1 MPSANCNSALGARL
15 TTTGCRKYS
24 STAAPRRADRS
35 TPWKDGWYLQ
45 KAPMPHSK
53 VTSSR
58 RDRWGRLPFL
68 PAGPHPAQVFQVL
81 LRMRREREAGCP

>member
-1 MPSANCNSALGARL
+1 MPPL

-45 KAPMPHSK
+45 KAPAPPWQGHQQQEK
-53 VTSSR
+53 
-58 RDRWGRLPFL
+58 G
-68 PAGPHPAQVFQVL
+68 GPDCLLSQLALIQPVF
-81 LRMRREREAGCP
+81 

>member
-1 MPSANCNSALGARL
+1 MPPL

-45 KAPMPHSK
+45 KVPTPHGK

-58 RDRWGRLPFL
+58 RQAGRLPSL
-68 PAGPHPAQVFQVL
+68 PAGPHPAQVF
-81 LRMRREREAGCP
+81 

>member
-1 MPSANCNSALGARL
+1 MPSANCASALNAPL

-45 KAPMPHSK
+45 KAPIPK
-53 VTSSR
+53 A
-58 RDRWGRLPFL
+58 RLPV
-68 PAGPHPAQVFQVL
+68 AG
-81 LRMRREREAGCP
+81 ETGGAGCLLSQLALNQPKSFGSY

>member
-1 MPSANCNSALGARL
+1 MPSANCNSILGAPL

-45 KAPMPHSK
+45 KAPTPHDK
-53 VTSSR
+53 VSNR
-58 RDRWGRLPFL
+58 IGK
-68 PAGPHPAQVFQVL
+68 
-81 LRMRREREAGCP
+81 